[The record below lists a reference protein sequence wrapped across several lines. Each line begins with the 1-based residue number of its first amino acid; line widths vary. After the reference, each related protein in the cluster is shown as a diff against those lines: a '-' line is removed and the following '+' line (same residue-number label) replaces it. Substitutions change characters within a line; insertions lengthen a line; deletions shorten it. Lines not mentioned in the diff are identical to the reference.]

1 MLFQGV
7 KEDNMKTNVQPAAK
21 ALWTRD
27 FLILFFTNSLFFA
40 GFQLLIPV
48 IPLYVTRLGGTSG
61 QVGLITGIFVFSAIF
76 IRLFTDLGIKK
87 FGKRY
92 CLFIGIITS
101 FLSVAGYYLW
111 TSVSGLL
118 AIRIIHGI
126 GFGIATTFYATLAAD
141 IIPAARCGEGMG
153 YFGLGTTIAMAV
165 APAAGIWL
173 MNDYGFGAVFL
184 VSALCQ
190 IHALLGVYFCSIPA
204 ITVPDEVRSGSR
216 RSFWDRFMVSGTQF
230 PAFLSMLFGI
240 AYGSVLTFIAVFAKE
255 ANIVNPGYFFLL
267 GTLCMCL
274 SRTVTGKIFDRKGPA
289 WVILPGAILFLA
301 GLAILTAT
309 TTLTTILVASVFYGF
324 GVGALFPALQ
334 TWILNLV
341 PASRRSAASA
351 TFYNVLDI
359 GIGGGAIML
368 GILAGATGYASVYI
382 YSTGVMFVF
391 LVSYSYYY
399 VKNKNNAMK

>member
-1 MLFQGV
+1 
-7 KEDNMKTNVQPAAK
+7 MKTELQPVGK
-21 ALWTRD
+21 ELWTRD

-61 QVGLITGIFVFSAIF
+61 QVGLIAGIFVFSAIF
-76 IRLFTDLGIKK
+76 IRLFTDWGIKK

-92 CLFIGIITS
+92 CLFIGITIS

-111 TSVSGLL
+111 LSVGGLL

-141 IIPAARCGEGMG
+141 IIPVSRCGEGMG
-153 YFGLGTTIAMAV
+153 YFGMGTTMAMAV

-173 MNDYGFGAVFL
+173 MNSYGFGAVFF

-190 IHALLGVYFCSIPA
+190 IHALLGVYFCSVPA
-204 ITVPDEVRSGSR
+204 MPVADEVRSDLSR
-216 RSFWDRFMVSGTQF
+216 SVWDRFMVRGTRF
-230 PAFLSMLFGI
+230 PAFLAMLFGI
-240 AYGSVLTFIAVFAKE
+240 CYGSVLTFIAVFAKE
-255 ANIVNPGYFFLL
+255 VNIANPGYFFLL

-309 TTLTTILVASVFYGF
+309 TTLTAILAAAVFYGF

-359 GIGGGAIML
+359 GAGGGAIML
-368 GILAGATGYASVYI
+368 GLLAGATGYASVYI

-391 LVSYSYYY
+391 LAAYSYYY
-399 VKNKNNAMK
+399 VNEKKGAATAMK